1 MSNINLARYIDH
13 TLLKQDARAQQ
24 ILTLCHEAKTHNF
37 ASVCVNPYWV
47 RFAKEQLKDSEVQVA
62 TVVGFPLGASTTAIK
77 EAETKDAIK
86 NGATEIDMVINIG
99 ELKSNKK
106 SVILHDI
113 STVVKAAGDQA
124 IVKVIIETSFLTEE
138 EKITACQIA
147 MKAGA
152 HFVKTSTGFSDFGA
166 RLADIR
172 LMKQVVGNQLGIKA
186 SAGIRD
192 RKTAEEMIAAG
203 ASRIGTSAGV
213 QIVSS

>member
-24 ILTLCHEAKTHNF
+24 ILTLCHEAKIHNF

-147 MKAGA
+147 MEAGA